1 VGAGGKNVAVPDL
14 GEFVRRMHWKSVV
27 LGTVG
32 YCYGMTGGCITLGSA
47 GPTLEEDMQLVEDL
61 KGGEGAME

>member
-1 VGAGGKNVAVPDL
+1 VAVPDL

-32 YCYGMTGGCITLGSA
+32 YCYGMTGGCIMLGLVELITT
-47 GPTLEEDMQLVEDL
+47 GPMLTMENMQLVEDL